1 MNAGS
6 IVRQKPG
13 HLGPIVVGVDG
24 SEESVAALRWG
35 AEHAARVGCR
45 IRAVTAFLAPPI
57 KGGTA
62 LGYVEDFE
70 VAEAMAA
77 NHAGRAIARAGI
89 EGSIERLVA
98 AGSAEDVISR
108 HATDASMIVLGTRDN
123 TGWQARLRASLTN
136 RLSGRAPCPVV
147 SVTLDHAEVD
157 ESSSNLD
164 SSNNLD
170 SSSNEESLV
179 V

>member
-1 MNAGS
+1 MNTN
-6 IVRQKPG
+6 Q

-24 SEESVAALRWG
+24 SEESVAALRW
-35 AEHAARVGCR
+35 AADHAARVGVR

-77 NHAGRAIARAGI
+77 SHAGRAIVRAGI

-108 HATDASMIVLGTRDN
+108 HAVDASMIVLGTRDN
-123 TGWQARLRASLTN
+123 TGWQARLRTSLTN

-147 SVTLDHAEVD
+147 AVTLDHAD
-157 ESSSNLD
+157 
-164 SSNNLD
+164 
-170 SSSNEESLV
+170 LV
-179 V
+179 EASETEDALPV